1 MFELIDTYFS
11 EVLYNLNFSSFQIK
25 LNSMQVFYIIYKLLI
40 LGLHLCPDKKSF
52 TYYLFFN
59 CLHFI
64 FNKLSLLVSD
74 TICSHFYGG
83 LHVHVR

>member
-25 LNSMQVFYIIYKLLI
+25 LNSMQVFYIIFKLLI
-40 LGLHLCPDKKSF
+40 FGLHLCPDKKSF
-52 TYYLFFN
+52 TTYYLFLK

-64 FNKLSLLVSD
+64 FNKLGLPVSA
-74 TICSHFYGG
+74 TI
-83 LHVHVR
+83 